1 MADPV
6 LVQDRER
13 LPDELCV
20 AAFEA
25 VVVLYRCGGVLGPAS
40 VYVQLPSALT
50 NVAQFAGAVNVLRR
64 SAPGCAHGAMSSTGD
79 DRASSSGLLV
89 NAREEAHAGGRE
101 RGRAGQIGG
110 AMALY
115 MVRFSYTPES
125 WAALVKSPENR
136 EETVRRMLKE
146 SGASLEHIWYA
157 FGDEDGFALI
167 EAPDNVTAAAISL
180 AITSTG
186 RSRRSRPPSC

>member
-1 MADPV
+1 
-6 LVQDRER
+6 
-13 LPDELCV
+13 
-20 AAFEA
+20 
-25 VVVLYRCGGVLGPAS
+25 
-40 VYVQLPSALT
+40 
-50 NVAQFAGAVNVLRR
+50 
-64 SAPGCAHGAMSSTGD
+64 
-79 DRASSSGLLV
+79 
-89 NAREEAHAGGRE
+89 
-101 RGRAGQIGG
+101 
-110 AMALY
+110 MALY
-115 MVRFSYTPES
+115 MVRFGYTPES

-186 RSRRSRPPSC
+186 AFSSFKTSVLLTQEETLEALEKAGAVSYAAPGAREKVPA